1 MAAMHK
7 TAPEPPAPAREP
19 VPPLRQGDRLT
30 RAEFER
36 RYEAMPGLKKAELIE
51 GTVFMPSPVSIEKHS
66 SPHAILVGWLVQY
79 WAATPGVQVSVEG
92 SVRLDPENMP
102 QPDAFLMIL
111 PEHGGQARI
120 DSDDYLEGAPELAVE
135 VSASSVSY
143 DLNEK
148 RSVYCRCGVREY
160 LVWRVPEGGL
170 DWFVLR
176 EDHFE
181 RLEPDAAGIY
191 RSERFPGLWL
201 DAGALLR
208 GDLRALFQALQAG
221 LVSPE
226 HAEFVI
232 RLQQETAQP

>member
-1 MAAMHK
+1 MAAMRKSVH
-7 TAPEPPAPAREP
+7 EAPASVEETIP
-19 VPPLRQGDRLT
+19 TLRSGERLT

-36 RYEAMPGLKKAELIE
+36 RYDAMPDLKKAELIE
-51 GTVFMPSPVSIEKHS
+51 GAVAMPSPVTIAKHS

-79 WAATPGVQVSVEG
+79 WVATPGVLAGVDG
-92 SVRLDPENMP
+92 SIRLDPENMP

-111 PEHGGQARI
+111 SEAGGQARI
-120 DSDDYLEGAPELAVE
+120 DADDYLGGAPELAVE
-135 VSASSVSY
+135 VSASTIDY

-148 RSVYCRCGVREY
+148 REVYRRCGVQEH
-160 LVWRVPEGGL
+160 LAWRVPEAGL

-176 EDHFE
+176 DGRFE

-208 GDLRALFQALQAG
+208 GDLLALFQALQQGIA
-221 LVSPE
+221 SPE
-226 HAEFVI
+226 HAEFVA
-232 RLQQETAQP
+232 RLQQAMAQV

>member
-7 TAPEPPAPAREP
+7 TASEAPAPTGDG
-19 VPPLRQGDRLT
+19 VPPLQQGDRLT

-36 RYEAMPGLKKAELIE
+36 RYEAMPDLKKAELIE

-79 WAATPGVQVSVEG
+79 WAATPGVLVSVEG

-111 PEHGGQARI
+111 PEHGGHARI
-120 DSDDYLEGAPELAVE
+120 DPDDYLEGAPELAVE
-135 VSASSVSY
+135 VAASSVSY

-148 RSVYCRCGVREY
+148 RTVYCRCGVREY
-160 LVWRVPEGGL
+160 LVWRVPDGEL

-176 EDHFE
+176 EGRFE
-181 RLEPDAAGIY
+181 RLEPDAVGIY
-191 RSERFPGLWL
+191 GSELFPGLWL
-201 DAGALLR
+201 DSGALLR
-208 GDLRALFQALQAG
+208 GDLRAVFQALQAG
-221 LVSPE
+221 LANSE

-232 RLQQETAQP
+232 RLQQATGQQ

>member
-7 TAPEPPAPAREP
+7 TAPEAP
-19 VPPLRQGDRLT
+19 VPTGDGVPQLQQGDRLT

-36 RYEAMPGLKKAELIE
+36 RYEAMADLKKAELIE
-51 GTVFMPSPVSIEKHS
+51 GTVFMPSPVTIEKHS

-79 WAATPGVQVSVEG
+79 WVATPGVQVGDNG

-111 PEHGGQARI
+111 PEYGGQARI
-120 DSDDYLEGAPELAVE
+120 DPDDYLEGAPELAVE

-148 RSVYCRCGVREY
+148 RNVYCRCGVREY

-170 DWFVLR
+170 DWFVRR

-181 RLEPDAAGIY
+181 RLEPDAVGIY
-191 RSERFPGLWL
+191 KSELFPGLWL
-201 DAGALLR
+201 DASALLR
-208 GDLRALFQALQAG
+208 GDLRAVFQALQAG
-221 LVSPE
+221 LVNSE

-232 RLQQETAQP
+232 RLQQASGQP

>member
-1 MAAMHK
+1 
-7 TAPEPPAPAREP
+7 
-19 VPPLRQGDRLT
+19 
-30 RAEFER
+30 
-36 RYEAMPGLKKAELIE
+36 
-51 GTVFMPSPVSIEKHS
+51 
-66 SPHAILVGWLVQY
+66 
-79 WAATPGVQVSVEG
+79 
-92 SVRLDPENMP
+92 
-102 QPDAFLMIL
+102 MIL

-120 DSDDYLEGAPELAVE
+120 DPDDYLEGAPELAVE

-148 RSVYCRCGVREY
+148 RTVYCRCGVREY
-160 LVWRVPEGGL
+160 VVWRVPEGGL

-176 EDHFE
+176 EDRFE

-221 LVSPE
+221 LANPE

-232 RLQQETAQP
+232 RLQQETAQQ